1 MTQAMLL
8 PVLEATR
15 WPIDR
20 LRPHPKNREIYG
32 DTADDELVR
41 SVREHGVLTPITVTA
56 GGVVVSGHRRLVAA
70 RATGLKVVPV
80 TPFGSE
86 DELDVV
92 EALIESNRQRSKTNE
107 QVGREAV
114 ELFSVI
120 SRRNDLARREHGR
133 TAPGRPANTSAQ
145 MGGSETGVRSRET
158 REQVADKLGVSRRRA
173 EEARRVVLAV
183 DQLAADGKTQ
193 ESERLR
199 QTLNG
204 RSVHRAYTDA
214 ERNGYIA
221 PQTRPEKVADLEPP
235 APPLILLGEDPSIPR
250 LVTLPV
256 WKALSEDQRHQVLAR
271 PRSKNA
277 SFNWQINDDIEWARW
292 SWNPVTGCLHNCS
305 YCYAREIAERSDAY
319 PQKFVPTF
327 LPERLSA
334 PVNTRYPSP
343 DDIRREPARK
353 NVFTCSM
360 ADLFGR
366 WVPDV
371 WIEAVMQTVR
381 ANAQWNYLFLTKF
394 PQRLADVDF
403 PDNAWVG
410 TTIDAQVRI
419 PVAEKAFERVNAKV
433 KWLSCEPMLENLRFS
448 RLDLFDWVVI
458 GGASANAESGTPA
471 FRPPRQ
477 WVNDLWSQARD
488 AGCLI
493 YEKTNLLERAREM
506 PEAREMPVVDVAS
519 AFKMQYL
526 QRDMLEAKS
535 YVREMAR

>member
-1 MTQAMLL
+1 MTQGVLAM
-8 PVLEATR
+8 LEATR
-15 WPIDR
+15 WPIER

-56 GGVVVSGHRRLVAA
+56 KGVVVSGHRRLVAA
-70 RATGLKVVPV
+70 RAAGLREVPV
-80 TPFGSE
+80 TPLGSD
-86 DELDVV
+86 DELDVLQ
-92 EALIESNRQRSKTNE
+92 ALIESNRQRNKSNE
-107 QVGREAV
+107 QLGREAM
-114 ELFSVI
+114 ELHGVLAERN
-120 SRRNDLARREHGR
+120 RR
-133 TAPGRPANTSAQ
+133 GRPDK
-145 MGGSETGVRSRET
+145 GSKNSRDIARIAPRDRRT
-158 REQVADKLGVSRRRA
+158 DAQVAKKLGVGQKRA
-173 EEARRVVLAV
+173 EEARRVVTAI
-183 DQLAADGKTQ
+183 DQLATNGKTQ

-221 PQTRPEKVADLEPP
+221 PQAKPEKVADLEPP

-250 LVTLPV
+250 LITLPV
-256 WKALSEDQRHQVLAR
+256 WKGLTEDQRQQVLTR

-277 SFNWQINDDIEWARW
+277 SFNWQVNDDIEWARW

-334 PVNTRYPSP
+334 PLNTRYPSP
-343 DDIRREPARK
+343 EDIRREPARQ

-366 WVPDV
+366 WVPDA
-371 WIEAVMQTVR
+371 WIEAVMQAVR
-381 ANAQWNYLFLTKF
+381 SNPQWNYLFLTKF
-394 PQRLADVDF
+394 PQRLPGFDF
-403 PDNAWVG
+403 PDNAWIG

-419 PVAEKAFERVNAKV
+419 PSAEQAFERVNAKV

-477 WVNDLWSQARD
+477 WVNDLWAQARD

-493 YEKTNLLERAREM
+493 YEKTNLLERTREM
-506 PEAREMPVVDVAS
+506 PGVKGTPVVDVKG

-526 QRDMLEAKS
+526 QRDVLDNKTYAK
-535 YVREMAR
+535 EMAR

>member
-1 MTQAMLL
+1 M
-8 PVLEATR
+8 EATR
-15 WPIDR
+15 WPLAR
-20 LRPHPKNREIYG
+20 LKPHPKNAEIYG
-32 DTADDELVR
+32 DTADAELLR
-41 SVREHGVLTPITVTA
+41 SVKEHGVLTPITVTA
-56 GGVVVSGHRRLVAA
+56 SGVVVSGHRRLVAA
-70 RATGLKVVPV
+70 RAAGLTDVPV

-86 DELDVV
+86 DALDVV
-92 EALIESNRQRSKTNE
+92 EALIESNRQRSKNGE
-107 QVGREAV
+107 QIGREAG
-114 ELFSVI
+114 ELHRVI
-120 SRRNDLARREHGR
+120 SARNAKVQQAGKPSRDIAG
-133 TAPGRPANTSAQ
+133 
-145 MGGSETGVRSRET
+145 RSRKERET
-158 REQVADKLGVSRRRA
+158 VAQVAKKLGVGQKKA
-173 EEARRVVLAV
+173 EEARRVVQAMDELSAN
-183 DQLAADGKTQ
+183 GKTQ
-193 ESERLR
+193 EAQRLR

-204 RSVHRAYTDA
+204 RSVHRAYSDA

-221 PQTRPEKVADLEPP
+221 PTLKPEKVADT
-235 APPLILLGEDPSIPR
+235 APPPLVLLGEDPSIPR

-256 WKALSEDQRHQVLAR
+256 WRSLSDEQRQQVLAR

-277 SFNWQINDDIEWARW
+277 QFNWQVSDDIEWARW
-292 SWNPVTGCLHNCS
+292 SWNPITGCLHNCP
-305 YCYAREIAERSDAY
+305 YCYAREIAERSEAY

-334 PVNTRYPSP
+334 PQNTRYPTP
-343 DDIRREPARK
+343 EDIRREPARK

-366 WVPDV
+366 WVPDA

-458 GGASANAESGTPA
+458 GGASANAESATPA

-493 YEKTNLLERAREM
+493 YEKTNLLERVREM
-506 PEAREMPVVDVAS
+506 PEAREMPSVDVAS